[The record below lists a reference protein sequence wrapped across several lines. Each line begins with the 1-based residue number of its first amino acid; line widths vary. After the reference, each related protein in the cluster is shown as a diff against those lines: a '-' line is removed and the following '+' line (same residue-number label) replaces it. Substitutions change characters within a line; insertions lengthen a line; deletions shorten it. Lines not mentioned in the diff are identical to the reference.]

1 MNLLFAIDDNF
12 VQQLETVLLSIHL
25 NTKSQ
30 EFNIYVLQKN
40 RLTKE
45 AELAA
50 FCKHLKM
57 AYHPVMVKQSLFENA
72 PVTDHERCAVRRGH
86 GGYSGQNLCMM
97 CETEI
102 LAFLLL
108 LEYLGVWTTSN

>member
-45 AELAA
+45 AELAV
-50 FCKHLKM
+50 FCKH
-57 AYHPVMVKQSLFENA
+57 
-72 PVTDHERCAVRRGH
+72 
-86 GGYSGQNLCMM
+86 
-97 CETEI
+97 
-102 LAFLLL
+102 
-108 LEYLGVWTTSN
+108 

>member
-50 FCKHLKM
+50 FCKRQIAINKL
-57 AYHPVMVKQSLFENA
+57 N
-72 PVTDHERCAVRRGH
+72 
-86 GGYSGQNLCMM
+86 
-97 CETEI
+97 
-102 LAFLLL
+102 
-108 LEYLGVWTTSN
+108 TSSKHFSHKDFNG

>member
-50 FCKHLKM
+50 LAKIDPDR
-57 AYHPVMVKQSLFENA
+57 AARAQVDQIKQVLQI
-72 PVTDHERCAVRRGH
+72 T
-86 GGYSGQNLCMM
+86 Q
-97 CETEI
+97 
-102 LAFLLL
+102 
-108 LEYLGVWTTSN
+108 